1 MQQRLMY
8 LVGRANELTG
18 PFSLMNGK
26 VIGQIPNYTEIFPEP
41 RKTIAGDEMCLAIVL
56 PAEKVEQCQ
65 ETREGE
71 PIYRAWEGPKGSRQF
86 GSYKV
91 QVEIYPLCS
100 PIDDQI
106 DGMLEKISELNAQA
120 KAMQVESEKLQCAKV
135 EADQRVMQ
143 LEAGRNQDAQRL
155 KVLEAQQAKLRDE
168 LMQARSGT
176 VVREV
181 TVKTLAQVLQA
192 ASDEVVK
199 ELPYIAGEN
208 LKHVRAW
215 ADEQNP
221 EGAEGDEG

>member
-1 MQQRLMY
+1 MQQRIMY

-18 PFSLMNGK
+18 PFSLKDGK

-65 ETREGE
+65 ETREGQ

-91 QVEIYPLCS
+91 QVEIYPLSS
-100 PIDDQI
+100 PIEDQT
-106 DGMLEKISELNAQA
+106 DGLLAKISELSSSL
-120 KAMQVESEKLQCAKV
+120 KARQDEAEKLHTAKV

-143 LEAGRNQDAQRL
+143 LTSKSDEDAQRIS
-155 KVLEAQQAKLRDE
+155 VLETQQAKLRDE

-176 VVREV
+176 VIREV
-181 TVKTLAQVLQA
+181 SVKTLAAAIQA

-221 EGAEGDEG
+221 EGVEG